1 MTLPEGGAEATS
13 GRSRSLNDHQVGGGG
28 RKRSQGL
35 KVKVSRY
42 YWAQIHSDP
51 LIKDP
56 QVRVTFYHGRM
67 IVGAQFFYFIFFLF
81 SILFFSIF
89 YFSILFSL
97 FSFLLNMEL
106 LFKGIPQYRMAKFW
120 SIS

>member
-13 GRSRSLNDHQVGGGG
+13 GRSRSLNDHQVGVGG
-28 RKRSQGL
+28 RKRSQGI

-42 YWAQIHSDP
+42 YSAQIHSDP

-67 IVGAQFFYFIFFLF
+67 IVGPNFSILFSFSFLFYFFYFLFFYFIFFVF
-81 SILFFSIF
+81 
-89 YFSILFSL
+89 
-97 FSFLLNMEL
+97 
-106 LFKGIPQYRMAKFW
+106 IPLKYGTPV
-120 SIS
+120 